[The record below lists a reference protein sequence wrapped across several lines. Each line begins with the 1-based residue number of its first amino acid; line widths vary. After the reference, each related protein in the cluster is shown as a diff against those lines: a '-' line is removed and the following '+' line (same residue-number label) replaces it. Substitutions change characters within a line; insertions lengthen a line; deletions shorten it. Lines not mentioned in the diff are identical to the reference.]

1 MDQDA
6 SAWLSPSPGDPR
18 LRPGQTRPVP
28 QLEITEVKEDSIRFT
43 LSDCD
48 VSIANTL
55 RRVMIAEVPTLAID
69 IVEFEDNNSGIMD
82 EFLAH
87 RLGLVPLRFDGDLAR
102 EMAFPHECD
111 CDDEDECDR
120 CTVWLDLNVDY
131 ESLQAPRDEDLRG
144 TSVAVTSRQ
153 LISRNERVQPAHF
166 ASAEE
171 EDAFGQDDQGIT
183 IARLQVGQRLR
194 LRAKATKGIAK
205 EHAKW
210 SPVCTATYKYEPIV
224 EINPDVANAL
234 DEDQIDDIIESCPTE
249 VFGKDGNGALE
260 IVDSMKCMY
269 CEECLQTARTFRA
282 RKDDPA
288 AVVVRPNH
296 NRFYFFVETDGSLR
310 AEDVVRGAFM
320 VIDEKLRNMA
330 SVVSVIQ
337 QKERAADNV

>member
-249 VFGKDGNGALE
+249 VTPDAN
-260 IVDSMKCMY
+260 VP
-269 CEECLQTARTFRA
+269 T
-282 RKDDPA
+282 
-288 AVVVRPNH
+288 
-296 NRFYFFVETDGSLR
+296 
-310 AEDVVRGAFM
+310 
-320 VIDEKLRNMA
+320 
-330 SVVSVIQ
+330 
-337 QKERAADNV
+337 QKPEP